1 MKCSGAKSP
10 LSCSVVSRRGRD
22 TSKGHMAHS
31 IVRKILLLNLKPP
44 PRTPRTPLG
53 PSVIFD
59 DASPH
64 HLRPHSAPQ
73 CFARDTGRDTG
84 STGREQGALGGIVLL
99 LVLGSKRDT
108 GRKLPTTLQRA
119 AAPNVISE
127 EEEVPPVPSS
137 PPPQKRG
144 SYKKKWNLN

>member
-1 MKCSGAKSP
+1 MLRSKI
-10 LSCSVVSRRGRD
+10 
-22 TSKGHMAHS
+22 TSELLCCEQERKGHLQRSHGS
-31 IVRKILLLNLKPP
+31 LIVRKILLLNLKAP

-59 DASPH
+59 DASHH

-119 AAPNVISE
+119 AAPNGISE

-137 PPPQKRG
+137 PPQKKG